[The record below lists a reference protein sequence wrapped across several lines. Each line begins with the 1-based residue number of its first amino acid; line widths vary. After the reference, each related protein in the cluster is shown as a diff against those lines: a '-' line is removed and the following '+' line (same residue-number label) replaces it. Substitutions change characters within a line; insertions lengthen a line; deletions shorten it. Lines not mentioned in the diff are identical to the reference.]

1 MNHPK
6 KILVVDDD
14 PNMLLLID
22 FNLSQRGYAVTTATD
37 GATALQLAQHGS
49 FDLLILD
56 LMLPGLTGFQ
66 ITERLRRL
74 PRFSAIPILLVTARS
89 RMEDFERASQVG
101 ATDYITKPF
110 DPIAL
115 VEQVDGILG
124 QSPRSVS

>member
-89 RMEDFERASQVG
+89 RMARAARS
-101 ATDYITKPF
+101 ART
-110 DPIAL
+110 AS
-115 VEQVDGILG
+115 
-124 QSPRSVS
+124 SPRARGAPNSAMKPSPRNWLIVPR